1 MEKEKTE
8 YPDLTLGNSED
19 KVKLFKPFLE
29 TIFITEPEHKIS
41 DQEKILTKMDILND
55 NDLETIEL
63 NENHKHIKIEEL
75 TNIFNKLDIKKA
87 YGEDKITNKV
97 IKLTYNGKKDF
108 LLKLFNSSLYRG
120 YYPKVFKKIT
130 NNNAS

>member
-19 KVKLFKPFLE
+19 KVKWFKPFLE
-29 TIFITEPEHKIS
+29 TIFITESEHKIS
-41 DQEKILTKMDILND
+41 DQEKILND

-63 NENHKHIKIEEL
+63 NENHKDIKIEEL
-75 TNIFNKLDIKKA
+75 TNIVNKLDIKKA